1 MTFDVVFLG
10 TGAAVPVPT
19 RGTTSQFL
27 DIHGHTYLID
37 AGEGVQLALRKNK
50 RKFQKLKG
58 VFVSHMHGDHVLGLP
73 GLLSTMSLL
82 GRQEMLE
89 VWGPPGLEHWMSQT
103 WRSIEAHMSFEVR
116 FREWKADVP
125 ETLVDADRY
134 RLTSI
139 PVKHRIPCCGLK
151 VEEHSLPWK
160 LDGMR
165 AKRERLPFH
174 VRQALKRGEPAE
186 HEGKTLQPERWCVA
200 PAPAR
205 SYVYSGDTRPCQ
217 RLLEAATGAT
227 VLYHDA
233 TFSESDSERAK
244 STYHSTA
251 LEAGRLARQ
260 AKVNTLILGHMSL
273 RYKDPEQLR
282 QEAMQEH
289 PSAVIAE
296 DGLVWRVGD
305 D

>member
-1 MTFDVVFLG
+1 MNFDVVFLG
-10 TGAAVPVPT
+10 TGAAVPVPS

-37 AGEGVQLALRKNK
+37 AGEGAQLALRRNK

-73 GLLSTMSLL
+73 GVLSTMSLL
-82 GRQEMLE
+82 GRQEALE
-89 VWGPPGLEHWMSQT
+89 VWGPPGLENWMQQT
-103 WRSIEAHMSFEVR
+103 WRSIEAHMSFDVVYH
-116 FREWKADVP
+116 EWSSEAPV
-125 ETLVDADRY
+125 TLVEADRY

-160 LDGMR
+160 LDGMK
-165 AKRERLPFH
+165 AKREGLPFQ
-174 VRQALKRGEPAE
+174 VRKLLKRGETAE
-186 HEGKTLQPERWCVA
+186 FNGKTLLPEDWCE
-200 PAPAR
+200 PPEPAR

-217 RLLEAATGAT
+217 RLLDAATHAT

-233 TFSESDSERAK
+233 TFAESDADRAK

-260 AKVNTLILGHMSL
+260 AQVGTLILGHISL
-273 RYKDPEQLR
+273 RYKDHELLTR
-282 QEAMQEH
+282 EALKEH
-289 PSAVIAE
+289 PSVVVAV
-296 DGLVWRVGD
+296 DGMVWRVATH
-305 D
+305 